1 MQTVTNQLFS
11 SIFQGRHV
19 GEVARRTRWLLG
31 RAGLLLAPLLLMG
44 AFFVAPASA
53 QHTVTGEVVD
63 AEEGTTL
70 PGVNIV
76 VQGTQTGTTTRS
88 DGSFTIEAPSEDATL
103 VFSFVGYQQQQVAIE
118 GRSEITVQLQPAV
131 TAMEEVVV
139 NVGYQQQTIET
150 TTGSVSQVSGED
162 LDIQPTTNL
171 TQNLQGSIPGLIGV
185 NPSGRPGRD
194 NSNLLIRGASTLNN
208 NSPLVVIDGVPGR
221 QGGLARLDP
230 ADIQSVSVL
239 KDASAAIYGSRAAN
253 GVILVETKEGRAG
266 ETQINVN
273 VEQSYAQPTVVPEM
287 ADALTYMQMMNEQAG
302 YRNVEPFFSEDDISQ
317 TRQLMESGEI
327 AGSYEYHNTDWYG
340 EALQNF
346 TQETTASASVT
357 GGSESI
363 QYRTSFNAATEN
375 GILLNSGTGFDQLGF
390 RSNLQGDLT
399 DNLNLNLNV
408 HGRLEQRSIPAWT
421 RGINSAWEMLQRGKP
436 TEPAFWPNGQPGPA
450 QEDGVNPVVA
460 NQTGYDEEDTYYF
473 QSDLNITY
481 DIPAVE
487 GWNVEGTVAYDRH
500 FLSRKRWQKPWT
512 LYSFSGFENDEPVLE
527 GSQVGVPEPRLTEEG
542 RNAHDILLRAT
553 STYDKE
559 FGDHSTSFLLGT
571 EWQSADTDTT
581 SSFRR
586 FFITDQVEE
595 LTAGGTAQQN
605 IFGTGWHSSRF
616 NFFGRANYNYREKYL
631 VEVVA
636 RYDGSYI
643 FPEGE
648 RFGFFPSVSA
658 GWRIAQE
665 DWFANATGD
674 IFDRLK
680 IRSSYGQTGNDQI
693 EPYQYLRT
701 FQLSG
706 QVGFGDGLGSTIS
719 QTRVPNPSITWEV
732 ATQFD
737 VGLEGAVLDNRL
749 SFNLTYFNH
758 FRDDI
763 LWFRSAAIPETAG
776 FSLPRENI
784 GQVRSTGYEAQAT
797 FTQDVTE
804 NFSFRVGGNV
814 TFAENEIVDF
824 AEAEG
829 VPDWQAN
836 EGRPMNTDLYYVD
849 QGIWNT
855 QDEID
860 QAEANC
866 PNGNLCHHP
875 EARPGDI
882 RFKDLNGDGQITADD
897 RRRITENDRPDLIGG
912 LNLGATYGNFNLNLQ
927 LQGAA
932 QVQQYVFSGA
942 VGTFGNYYQ
951 EFAEDR
957 WTPENTDASGPRA
970 YQRVEPYWA
979 SQANTY
985 FLRDAKYI
993 RLKAA
998 QLSYTV
1004 PESLSQTAGIGQFQ
1018 VYLSGRN
1025 LFTLTPLN
1033 VFDPEVRVSSGQ
1045 VYPPEKAYTVGIRM
1059 GL

>member
-1 MQTVTNQLFS
+1 MQTVTNPLFS
-11 SIFQGRHV
+11 LTRSRFADPPAQQV
-19 GEVARRTRWLLG
+19 RWLLG
-31 RAGLLLAPLLLMG
+31 RAALLFGPLLLLG
-44 AFFVAPASA
+44 ALWAPVQA
-53 QHTVTGEVVD
+53 QHQVTGEVVD
-63 AEEGTTL
+63 AEEGTVL

-76 VQGTQTGTTTRS
+76 VQGTQTGTTSRS
-88 DGSFTIEAPSEDATL
+88 DGSFTIEVPSEDASL
-103 VFSFVGYQQQQVAIE
+103 VFSFVGYQRQEVPVD
-118 GRSEITVQLQPAV
+118 GRSEINVQLEPSV

-139 NVGYQQQTIET
+139 NVGYQEQTIET

-162 LDIQPTTNL
+162 LDVQPTTNL
-171 TQNLQGSIPGLIGV
+171 TQTLQGSVPGLIGV

-194 NSNLLIRGASTLNN
+194 NSNLLIRGAATLNN
-208 NSPLVVIDGVPGR
+208 NNPLVVIDGIPGR

-230 ADIQSVSVL
+230 ADIQNISVL

-273 VEQSYAQPTVVPEM
+273 VERSYARPTVVPEM
-287 ADALTYMQMMNEQAG
+287 ADALTYMEMMNEQAG
-302 YRNVEPFFSEDDISQ
+302 YNNVQPYFTEEDIQ
-317 TRQLMESGEI
+317 TTQELMESGEI
-327 AGSYEYHNTDWYG
+327 SGSYEYHNTDWYG
-340 EALQNF
+340 EALRNY
-346 TQETTASASVT
+346 TQETTASASVV
-357 GGSESI
+357 GGSENL
-363 QYRTSFNAATEN
+363 QYRTSFNAATED
-375 GILLNSGTGFDQLGF
+375 GILQNSGTGFDKLGF

-399 DNLNLNLNV
+399 DNLGLNLNV
-408 HGRLEQRSIPAWT
+408 HGRLEERSLPAWT

-460 NQTGYDEEDTYYF
+460 NRTGYDDETTYYF
-473 QSDLNITY
+473 QGDLNLTY

-500 FLSRKRWQKPWT
+500 FLNRKRWQKPWT
-512 LYSFSGFENDEPVLE
+512 LYSLGGFEDGEPVLQ
-527 GSQVGVPEPRLTEEG
+527 GSQVGVPEPRLTEDG
-542 RNAHDILLRAT
+542 RDVEDILLRAT
-553 STYDKE
+553 TTYEKK
-559 FGDHSTSFLLGT
+559 FGNHSTSFLLGT
-571 EWQSADTDTT
+571 EYQSSDTDTT
-581 SSFRR
+581 STFRR

-595 LTAGGTAQQN
+595 LNAGGTSQQS
-605 IFGTGWHSSRF
+605 IYGTGWHSARL
-616 NFFGRANYNYREKYL
+616 NFFGRANYNYQERYL
-631 VEVVA
+631 LEFVA

-643 FPEGE
+643 FPEGN

-665 DWFANATGD
+665 DWFANVTGD
-674 IFDRLK
+674 VFDRLK

-693 EPYQYLRT
+693 EPYQFLRT
-701 FQLSG
+701 YQLSG
-706 QVGFGDGLGSTIS
+706 QVPFGSDLGTAIA

-758 FRDDI
+758 LREDI
-763 LWFRSAAIPETAG
+763 LWFRSGAIPQTAG

-784 GQVRSTGYEAQAT
+784 AEVSSYGYEAQVN
-797 FTQDVTE
+797 FTQNVTSE
-804 NFSFRVGGNV
+804 LSFRVGGNV
-814 TFAENEIVDF
+814 TYAENEIIYF

-829 VPDWQAN
+829 LPEWQQN
-836 EGRPMNTDLYYVD
+836 EGKPMNTGLYYVAD
-849 QGIWNT
+849 GIWST

-860 QAEANC
+860 QAEV
-866 PNGNLCHHP
+866 HHP

-882 RFKDLNGDGQITADD
+882 RFKDIDGDGDIDADD
-897 RRRITENDRPDLIGG
+897 RRRMTENDRPDLIGG
-912 LNLGATYGNFNLNLQ
+912 LNLGASYQNFDLSLQ
-927 LQGAA
+927 FQGAA

-970 YQRVEPYWA
+970 YQRVNPYWA
-979 SQANTY
+979 AWAGGGQQNTY

-1004 PESLSQTAGIGQFQ
+1004 PESLTQTVGFGQVQ

-1033 VFDPEVRVSSGQ
+1033 VYDPEIRVSTGQ
-1045 VYPPEKAYTVGIRM
+1045 VYPPEKAYTFGIRM